1 MTTET
6 IKPSRA
12 EYQRKWRAKHRNH
25 CNQWS
30 REYWKLRVK
39 GLKRGGKSIPPLK
52 ERFDAKWMPEPNSGC
67 WLWTAS
73 VDPMWKYGCILVNG
87 KPERAHRVSWRLY
100 RGEIPA
106 GICVLHQCD
115 TPECVNPDHLFL
127 GTTQDNTIDMLK
139 KGRGGKKLTVQQVL
153 AIRADKRRPYLIA
166 KDYGIHQGNVT
177 AIQNKTQWRYV

>member
-6 IKPSRA
+6 IKRSRK
-12 EYQRKWRAKHRNH
+12 EYLRQYRLDHVEHRRKWERDYRKDYALGIR
-25 CNQWS
+25 
-30 REYWKLRVK
+30 
-39 GLKRGGKSIPPLK
+39 RGPRKIPLE
-52 ERFDAKWMPEPNSGC
+52 ERFNAKWIPEPYSGC

-153 AIRADKRRPYLIA
+153 AIREDKRRPYLIA